1 MTLFILYTI
10 LYLLTT
16 IGIFVV
22 AALVFLRQRNRL
34 NKAFALFTF
43 FLGMWVLLQF
53 VAQLL
58 HEAMPAI
65 ANTAFQLTLTLPA
78 FFAVEFYHFAMR
90 YTDRLSA
97 ERRGDWRDYIVPLLF
112 VPTAFVP
119 GLLYTSVAL
128 SEAGIVVEANWLYW
142 LLILFVVAYLGL
154 GIWRLSRHMKH
165 DPNRDARYRTRF
177 LLFGVVAA
185 AVVILSA
192 IVFFPDVVISQL
204 SIPLGVLAMVSLFS
218 YAIIKHR
225 LFDIRLVA
233 VRLLA
238 YILSL
243 ATVALLYTGLA
254 FGLFAGLLRSDHLTT
269 GQQASFVGIALLLAL
284 TFAPLKKFFDKTTRA
299 IFYQDA
305 YDTQQVL
312 DDISTVLVSRVDVRR
327 LTRESLTILRNALK
341 SEFAMVVLLDA
352 KAGGV
357 DRTISVGR
365 PPQMLEAYSAIV
377 RRAAPMIVT
386 DELDS
391 HDAAMYRTLQHAN
404 VAVVVNLQTSKELIG
419 YVIYGV
425 KANGR
430 IYSNDD
436 LKLIRIAADELA
448 VAAQNGLRF
457 EEISHFNETLQAQ
470 VREATAELRES
481 NKKLKSLDNAKD
493 EFISMA
499 SHQLRTPLTSVK
511 GYISIVLEG
520 DAGKLNP
527 SQKQLLEQA
536 FASSQRMVYLISDF
550 LNVSRLQTGK
560 FTIERTPVNLAEIVQ
575 QEVRQLMSTATSRD
589 LKIETNVPSNMP
601 TLLLDEAKVR
611 QAIMNF
617 IDNAIFY
624 SHPGG
629 VIKVDLVKTAKDLAL
644 TVQDQGI
651 GVPTSERHQLFTKFY
666 RASNARTARPDGTGV
681 GLFLAKKVVVAH
693 GGSMIFS
700 SAEGKGSTFGFRL
713 PLLQPA
719 SSHEHADK
727 FKNKPAD
734 K

>member
-1 MTLFILYTI
+1 M
-10 LYLLTT
+10 
-16 IGIFVV
+16 

-58 HEAMPAI
+58 YATMPSVAEA
-65 ANTAFQLTLTLPA
+65 AFQLALTLPA
-78 FFAVEFYHFAMR
+78 FFAVEFYHFTVR
-90 YTDRLSA
+90 YADRLSS
-97 ERRGDWRDYIVPLLF
+97 ERRGDWRGYVVPLLF
-112 VPTAFVP
+112 VPMAFVP
-119 GLLYTSVAL
+119 GLLYTKVTL
-128 SEAGIVVEANWLYW
+128 SEAGIVVDANWMYW
-142 LLILFVVAYLGL
+142 ILILFVVAYLGL
-154 GIWRLSRHMKH
+154 GIWRLSHYMKH
-165 DPNRDARYRTRF
+165 NPSSDARYRTRF
-177 LLFGVVAA
+177 LLIGVVAA
-185 AVVILSA
+185 AVVILGA

-204 SIPLGVLAMVSLFS
+204 SIPLGVLAMVSCIG

-238 YILSL
+238 YVLSL
-243 ATVALLYTGLA
+243 ITVALLYTGLA
-254 FGLFAGLLRSDHLTT
+254 FGLFAGLLGANDLTT
-269 GQQASFVGIALLLAL
+269 GQQASFIGIALLLAL
-284 TFAPLKKFFDKTTRA
+284 TFAPLKRFFDRATRA

-312 DDISTVLVSRVDVRR
+312 DDISTVLVSRVDVHR
-327 LTRESLTILRNALK
+327 LTRESLTIVRSALK

-365 PPQMLEAYSAIV
+365 PPQMLEVYSAIV

-419 YVIYGV
+419 YIIYGV

-457 EEISHFNETLQAQ
+457 EEISHFNETLQGQ

-560 FTIERTPVNLAEIVQ
+560 FTIERTPVNLADIVR
-575 QEVRQLMSTATSRD
+575 QEVGQLQSTAIARD
-589 LKIETNVPSNMP
+589 LTIEANVPSSVP
-601 TLLLDEAKVR
+601 TLLLDEAKLR

-629 VIKVDLVKTAKDLAL
+629 VIKVDLVKTAKDIAL
-644 TVQDQGI
+644 SVQDQGI
-651 GVPTSERHQLFTKFY
+651 GVPNSERHQLFTKFY

-681 GLFLAKKVVVAH
+681 GLFLAKKVVLAH
-693 GGSMIFS
+693 GGAMIFS
-700 SAEGKGSTFGFRL
+700 STEGKGSTFGFRL
-713 PLLQPA
+713 PLLQP
-719 SSHEHADK
+719 SSADEHADK
-727 FKNKPAD
+727 LKEKPAN